1 MGGEFQ
7 QEVVAEKM
15 KKDKVVELSNK
26 CVVNTYNRYPIT
38 LVKGRGLKV
47 WDSEGRE
54 YSDFASGIAVN
65 NLGHCHPSIVNAIK
79 KQAQELI
86 HTSNLYHTP
95 PQAELAKLLTKKSFA
110 DKVFFCNS
118 GAEAN
123 EAAIK
128 LARKYSKD
136 NYGEDRFDI
145 ITMYKSFHGRT
156 IAAISATG
164 QEKFHKGF
172 EPLLPGFKYVP
183 FNDLQAIEKAVNGR
197 TCAIM
202 VEPIQGE
209 GGVNMPDKDYLRGLR
224 EICFAKRLLLIF
236 DEVQTGMGRT
246 GKFFAYEHFGI
257 SPDIMTLAKSLGG
270 GVAIG
275 AMLARDEVA
284 KSFVPGTHASTFGGN
299 PLACAAGIAAVKAI
313 DKNILS
319 HCKRTGDYFIRKLKR
334 LKEKYSFISDVRG
347 MGLMIGMDLGFPA
360 RGITE
365 ECLKRGFLVNYT
377 MDRVLR
383 FLPPLNVETKEIDRL
398 IAVLDG
404 VFEEMK
410 NKPLTP
416 PLPRGERVRVRG
428 TF

>member
-1 MGGEFQ
+1 
-7 QEVVAEKM
+7 V
-15 KKDKVVELSNK
+15 KKDKIAELSNK
-26 CVVNTYNRYPIT
+26 CIVNTYNRYPIT

-47 WDSEGRE
+47 WDSEGKE
-54 YSDFASGIAVN
+54 YSDFVSGIAVN

-86 HTSNLYHTP
+86 HTSNLYHTL
-95 PQAELAKLLTKKSFA
+95 PQTELAKLLTKKSFA

-136 NYGEDRFDI
+136 NYGEDRYEI
-145 ITMYKSFHGRT
+145 ITMHKSFHGRT
-156 IAAISATG
+156 IATISATG

-172 EPLLPGFKYVP
+172 EPLLSGFRYVP
-183 FNDLQAIEKAVNGR
+183 FNDLPAIEKAVNGR
-197 TCAIM
+197 TCAIL

-209 GGVNMPDKDYLRGLR
+209 GGVNMPGKDYLRGLR
-224 EICFAKRLLLIF
+224 EICFAKRLILIF

-257 SPDIMTLAKSLGG
+257 SPDIMTMAKSLGG

-299 PLACAAGIAAVKAI
+299 PLACAAGIAAIKAI

-319 HCKRTGDYFIRKLKR
+319 HCKRTGDYFIRRLKKV
-334 LKEKYSFISDVRG
+334 KEKYSFISEVRG
-347 MGLMIGMDLGFPA
+347 MGLMIGMELNFPA

-383 FLPPLNVETKEIDRL
+383 FLPPLNVKTKEIDRL
-398 IAVLDG
+398 IAVLDEI
-404 VFEEMK
+404 F
-410 NKPLTP
+410 
-416 PLPRGERVRVRG
+416 GEVKR
-428 TF
+428 TKT

>member
-1 MGGEFQ
+1 
-7 QEVVAEKM
+7 M
-15 KKDKVVELSNK
+15 KKDKIAELSNK
-26 CVVNTYNRYPIT
+26 CIVNTYNRYPIT

-47 WDSEGRE
+47 WDSEGKE
-54 YSDFASGIAVN
+54 YSDFVSGIAVN

-86 HTSNLYHTP
+86 HTSNLYHTL
-95 PQAELAKLLTKKSFA
+95 PQTELAKLLTKKSFA

-136 NYGEDRFDI
+136 NYGEDRYEI
-145 ITMYKSFHGRT
+145 ITMHKSFHGRT
-156 IAAISATG
+156 IATISATG

-172 EPLLPGFKYVP
+172 EPLLSGFRYVP
-183 FNDLQAIEKAVNGR
+183 FNDLPAIEKAVNGR
-197 TCAIM
+197 TCAIL

-209 GGVNMPDKDYLRGLR
+209 GGVNMPGKDYLRGLR
-224 EICFAKRLLLIF
+224 EICFAKRLILIF

-257 SPDIMTLAKSLGG
+257 SPDIMTMAKSLGG

-299 PLACAAGIAAVKAI
+299 PLACAAGIAAIKAI

-319 HCKRTGDYFIRKLKR
+319 HCKRTGDYFIRRLKKV
-334 LKEKYSFISDVRG
+334 KEKYSFISEVRG
-347 MGLMIGMDLGFPA
+347 MGLMIGMELNFPA

-383 FLPPLNVETKEIDRL
+383 FLPPLNVKTKEIDRL
-398 IAVLDG
+398 IAVLDEI
-404 VFEEMK
+404 F
-410 NKPLTP
+410 
-416 PLPRGERVRVRG
+416 GEVKR
-428 TF
+428 TKT

>member
-1 MGGEFQ
+1 
-7 QEVVAEKM
+7 M
-15 KKDKVVELSNK
+15 KKDKIAELSNK
-26 CVVNTYNRYPIT
+26 CIVNTYNRYPVT

-47 WDSEGRE
+47 WDSEGKE
-54 YSDFASGIAVN
+54 YSDFVSGIAVN

-86 HTSNLYHTP
+86 HTSNLYHTM

-136 NYGEDRFDI
+136 NYGEDRFEI

-156 IAAISATG
+156 IATISATG

-172 EPLLPGFKYVP
+172 EPLLPGFRYVP
-183 FNDLQAIEKAVNGR
+183 FNDIPAVEKAANGR
-197 TCAIM
+197 TCAIL
-202 VEPIQGE
+202 VEPVQCE

-284 KSFVPGTHASTFGGN
+284 KSFIPGTHASTFGGN

-334 LKEKYSFISDVRG
+334 LREKYSFINDVRG
-347 MGLMIGMDLGFPA
+347 IGLMIGMEMSFPV

-383 FLPPLNVETKEIDRL
+383 FLPPLNVKTKEIDRL
-398 IAVLDG
+398 IAVLDEIFG
-404 VFEEMK
+404 EIK
-410 NKPLTP
+410 NKIF
-416 PLPRGERVRVRG
+416 R
-428 TF
+428 

>member
-1 MGGEFQ
+1 
-7 QEVVAEKM
+7 
-15 KKDKVVELSNK
+15 
-26 CVVNTYNRYPIT
+26 
-38 LVKGRGLKV
+38 
-47 WDSEGRE
+47 
-54 YSDFASGIAVN
+54 
-65 NLGHCHPSIVNAIK
+65 
-79 KQAQELI
+79 
-86 HTSNLYHTP
+86 
-95 PQAELAKLLTKKSFA
+95 
-110 DKVFFCNS
+110 
-118 GAEAN
+118 
-123 EAAIK
+123 
-128 LARKYSKD
+128 
-136 NYGEDRFDI
+136 
-145 ITMYKSFHGRT
+145 
-156 IAAISATG
+156 AISATG

-172 EPLLPGFKYVP
+172 EPLLPGFRYVP
-183 FNDLQAIEKAVNGR
+183 FNDIPAVEKAANGR
-197 TCAIM
+197 TCAIL
-202 VEPIQGE
+202 VEPVQCE

-284 KSFVPGTHASTFGGN
+284 KSFIPGTHASTFGGN

-334 LKEKYSFISDVRG
+334 LREKYSFINDVRG
-347 MGLMIGMDLGFPA
+347 IGLMIGMEMSFPV

-383 FLPPLNVETKEIDRL
+383 FLPPLNVKTKEIDRL
-398 IAVLDG
+398 IAVLDEIFG
-404 VFEEMK
+404 EIK
-410 NKPLTP
+410 NKIF
-416 PLPRGERVRVRG
+416 R
-428 TF
+428 